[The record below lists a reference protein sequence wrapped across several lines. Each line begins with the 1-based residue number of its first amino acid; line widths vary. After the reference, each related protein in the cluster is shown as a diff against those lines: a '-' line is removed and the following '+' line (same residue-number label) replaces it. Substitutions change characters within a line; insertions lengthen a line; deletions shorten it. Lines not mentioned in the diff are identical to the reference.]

1 MASNKTNSNPMSAV
15 GARPKRKPPTK
26 RKPSRKKS
34 TKSSTWTT
42 VKWVVIIVVLVGI
55 GIWFGLHFREG
66 IRYFFSSD
74 DKSEGKS
81 IYDVRTVEVLN
92 RHDSMLVGFDV
103 SHYQGVIDWKV
114 VDSVAGKASLDFVF
128 IRATMGKDGKDKAFH
143 LNWKG
148 ARANHFIRGAYH
160 YYRPDENSTEQAE
173 NFIKLVKI
181 SEGDFPPVLD
191 IEDMPKEQSMENLRK
206 GLQNWIKLVEAHYK
220 VKPILYSG
228 ENYYTHHLKAWF
240 PDHVLWIANYN
251 FFVEEIKPDWHF
263 WQFTEKGVI
272 NGIDG
277 KVDLNIYN
285 GNKADIRELLV
296 P

>member
-1 MASNKTNSNPMSAV
+1 MASNKSNSNPMSAV
-15 GARPKRKPPTK
+15 GARPKRKTPIK
-26 RKPSRKKS
+26 RKPTKKNEGN
-34 TKSSTWTT
+34 TNTWNQI
-42 VKWVVIIVVLVGI
+42 KWVVIITFFVGI
-55 GIWFGLHFREG
+55 GIWFGISFKEG
-66 IRYFFSSD
+66 IRYFFNGDS
-74 DKSEGKS
+74 KIEGKS
-81 IYDVRTVEVLN
+81 LFDVRTVEVLN
-92 RHDSMLVGFDV
+92 RHNDMLVGFDV

-128 IRATMGKDGKDKAFH
+128 IRATMGKDGRDKAFK

-173 NFIKLVKI
+173 NFIKNVKI

-206 GLQNWIKLVEAHYK
+206 GLQNWIKLVETHYK

-228 ENYYTHHLKAWF
+228 ENFYTHHLKEWF
-240 PDHVLWIANYN
+240 PDYVLWIANYN
-251 FFVEEIKPDWHF
+251 FFVEEIKPEWHF
-263 WQFTEKGVI
+263 WQFTEKGI
-272 NGIDG
+272 IEGIDG

-285 GNKADIRELLV
+285 GSKADIRDLLV